1 MTDVLFS
8 KAIHG
13 ILILLSYVWKI
24 QIRQETQ
31 HNVSILS
38 LWLRQKIVQFEK
50 ENISVFTLI
59 PGSKICVLSATS
71 ARTLDG
77 CQLD

>member
-1 MTDVLFS
+1 MAKTENSAV
-8 KAIHG
+8 
-13 ILILLSYVWKI
+13 
-24 QIRQETQ
+24 
-31 HNVSILS
+31 
-38 LWLRQKIVQFEK
+38 EK

-77 CQLD
+77 CQLDWRRWRSV